1 MVRWGKIWESTS
13 YDDME
18 SSPEIVLCEKRCR
31 DVFYGFVKEWEKDIS
46 VLFVFALKISG
57 RICKRLIKCYLFGRK
72 TIDEEQV

>member
-18 SSPEIVLCEKRCR
+18 CSPEIVLCEKKCR
-31 DVFYGFVKEWEKDIS
+31 VVFYGFVKEWEEDIS

-57 RICKRLIKCYLFGRK
+57 RICKRLIKWLL
-72 TIDEEQV
+72 IW